1 MTLLQKIQRGAVVGL
16 ALTALVGLG
25 LPGAKAQVSVS
36 PGVTV
41 SQGFS
46 IGTAQTAN
54 LPSGWRVDK
63 STSAQTVRT
72 YSGAGTAT
80 EQVGG
85 NNLSSTAP
93 NGIYNCGAG
102 VATSATDRAVG
113 FLSSTSATKSG
124 NLYVWLQN
132 SGGDITSLTISYDVE
147 KYRQG
152 LNPTGFS
159 FQMYYSTDGNNWTSA
174 GSDFLTSFSA
184 DATNNGYSSAPG
196 VTVNV
201 IDKTLS
207 VSIPSG
213 GDLYLAWNYSVTSG
227 TTTSNAQCLAIDN
240 VSIEAT
246 GTAGPTPPTGTGT
259 ANPASVDL
267 GTPTTLSV
275 TVTPGT
281 NPASTGITVT
291 GDLSSIGGEAAQE
304 FVAQGG
310 NVYAWT
316 IAPSITG
323 AKSIPITIADEQ
335 IRSSSTSIALD
346 VTPFT
351 VAQARAQ
358 GTGNVKVRG
367 LVSAIHVGNVYITDA
382 DGGAGL
388 MVYKS
393 GWATAG
399 SPWTDV
405 QVGDDVTLTGPLST
419 YNNELELNGATSLV
433 INSTGNTL
441 PEPVEIS
448 LPANQADEGRLV
460 TLKDLK
466 ITTAPTAMGTYSSF
480 TVADTTANGMT
491 IFIHKNTTSGATAW
505 PGVPANPIDLSTFK
519 VGEFITVT
527 GVLGDYTSGL
537 QIKPRNGDDIEWLG
551 KPLPVSDLADGA
563 VKSSPVAFNGK
574 VFCGNNAGIVR
585 CINTSTG
592 VNTWEYNVVD
602 EGAGNVLGRP
612 ALKSVGGTNYV
623 FFTTEDGFVFCLN
636 AADGAFVWSVGP
648 LMTGATGVDTT
659 PAVVSSA
666 TAASLADVSVYVT
679 MFKGDEGRVYR
690 LAGVDGALAATS
702 DDLITAASGGKLSSP
717 SVNDAGVFVSV
728 TGGDAAGYRLIPGEA
743 TLTVSTQVALGKNSE
758 QPPYIYNYWD
768 AAYPRVLIAAND
780 GTLSAFNATNGEI
793 AYQNADVSSGAALT
807 FPVARRDGNVV
818 YMAGSNG
825 IVYQANVADGTAPAG
840 GYSFYTGAAGTTIQG
855 LAIDPA
861 GIGGAATLVFGDSSG
876 AYHKVPLA
884 DASGA
889 KVVKAVQTAGSVFA
903 TTPTIDATGGM
914 VLLGND
920 NATVYGFARD

>member
-1 MTLLQKIQRGAVVGL
+1 MTLLQKITRGAVYGL
-16 ALTALVGLG
+16 ALAALVGLG
-25 LPGAKAQVSVS
+25 LPGAKADTITAWNMDIT
-36 PGVTV
+36 TV
-41 SQGFS
+41 DPPAPSTGT
-46 IGTAQTAN
+46 GTA
-54 LPSGWRVDK
+54 SR
-63 STSAQTVRT
+63 
-72 YSGAGTAT
+72 GAGLKAAGFP
-80 EQVGG
+80 GG
-85 NNLSSTAP
+85 NPGTAWSSNDFTVGSNETTAVANNDYVEFDVSTVGYAGISLSFDAQRSSTGPP
-93 NGIYNCGAG
+93 N
-102 VATSATDRAVG
+102 TSV
-113 FLSSTSATKSG
+113 
-124 NLYVWLQN
+124 
-132 SGGDITSLTISYDVE
+132 
-147 KYRQG
+147 
-152 LNPTGFS
+152 
-159 FQMYYSTDGNNWTSA
+159 YYSTDGSTFTASGVVKTVSTSGFA
-174 GSDFLTSFSA
+174 GSPHVTS
-184 DATNNGYSSAPG
+184 
-196 VTVNV
+196 
-201 IDKTLS
+201 
-207 VSIPSG
+207 
-213 GDLYLAWNYSVTSG
+213 LASVTALDNNANARFRIYGWGG
-227 TTTSNAQCLAIDN
+227 TAIGGTCRIDN
-240 VSIEAT
+240 VIIS
-246 GTAGPTPPTGTGT
+246 GTPAGVSTPPTGTGT

-267 GTPTTLSV
+267 GSPTTLSV

-281 NPASTGITVT
+281 NPDSTGITVT
-291 GDLSSIGGEAAQE
+291 GDLSSIGGSSSQA
-304 FVAQGG
+304 FSNGGSG
-310 NVYAWT
+310 NVYTYVAT
-316 IAPSITG
+316 PSGTAG
-323 AKSIPITIADEQ
+323 TKSIPVTIADAES
-335 IRSSSTSIALD
+335 RSSITNIALE
-346 VTPFT
+346 VTQLLT

-367 LVSAIHVGNVYITDA
+367 LAAATTVGNVYIVDA

-419 YNNELELNGATSLV
+419 YNNELEVNGVTSLV

-441 PEPVEIS
+441 PAPVEVT
-448 LPANQADEGRLV
+448 LPLSQADEGRLV

-466 ITTAPTAMGTYSSF
+466 VETAPTGPNQSFSVKNVNGILGTVF
-480 TVADTTANGMT
+480 IHNNTTAT
-491 IFIHKNTTSGATAW
+491 AAAW
-505 PGVPANPIDLSTFK
+505 PGVPTPPVDVTSIK
-519 VGEFITVT
+519 VGEYYTIT
-527 GVLGDYTSGL
+527 GIQGDHTSGL

-551 KPLPVSDLADGA
+551 KPLPASDLADGA

-666 TAASLADVSVYVT
+666 TASSLADVSVYVT

>member
-1 MTLLQKIQRGAVVGL
+1 MTLIQKITRGASYGL
-16 ALTALVGLG
+16 ALAALAGLA
-25 LPGAKAQVSVS
+25 LSGAKADTITAWNMDVTTVS
-36 PGVTV
+36 PPAPSTGT
-41 SQGFS
+41 
-46 IGTAQTAN
+46 GTASRSSGLSAASPEFVAGNPSTGFAWSSINFTALDTEATAVAN
-54 LPSGWRVDK
+54 NDYLEFVV
-63 STSAQTVRT
+63 STSG
-72 YSGAGTAT
+72 YAG
-80 EQVGG
+80 
-85 NNLSSTAP
+85 
-93 NGIYNCGAG
+93 
-102 VATSATDRAVG
+102 
-113 FLSSTSATKSG
+113 
-124 NLYVWLQN
+124 
-132 SGGDITSLTISYDVE
+132 IS
-147 KYRQG
+147 
-152 LNPTGFS
+152 FS
-159 FQMYYSTDGNNWTSA
+159 FDARSSGTGPNRASVYYSTDGSSFTASGVVKTVSTSGFT
-174 GSDFLTSFSA
+174 GSPHVTS
-184 DATNNGYSSAPG
+184 
-196 VTVNV
+196 
-201 IDKTLS
+201 
-207 VSIPSG
+207 
-213 GDLYLAWNYSVTSG
+213 LASVTALDNNANARFRIYGWGG
-227 TTTSNAQCLAIDN
+227 TAIGGTCRIDN
-240 VSIEAT
+240 VIIS
-246 GTAGPTPPTGTGT
+246 GTPAGVSTPPTGTGT

-267 GTPTTLSV
+267 GSPTTLSV

-281 NPASTGITVT
+281 NPDSTGITVT
-291 GDLSSIGGEAAQE
+291 GDLSSIGGSSSQA
-304 FVAQGG
+304 FSNGGSG
-310 NVYAWT
+310 NVYTYVAT
-316 IAPSITG
+316 PSGTAG
-323 AKSIPITIADEQ
+323 TKSIPVTIADAES
-335 IRSSSTSIALD
+335 RSSITNIALE
-346 VTPFT
+346 VTQLLT
-351 VAQARAQ
+351 VAQARAK
-358 GTGNVKVRG
+358 GMGNVTVRG

-405 QVGDDVTLTGPLST
+405 QVGDDITVFGPLST
-419 YNNELELNGATSLV
+419 YFNELELNDATSLV

-441 PEPVEIS
+441 PEPVEIT
-448 LPANQADEGRLV
+448 LPANQTDEGRLV

-466 ITTAPTAMGTYSSF
+466 ISTAPTAMGTYSSF